1 MGALMNI
8 SPFAKRIIIIVIGFI
23 LVLYGALEL
32 IFKINMDPV
41 IVNRVATILLICA
54 LFILVYDRKNRIKK

>member
-1 MGALMNI
+1 MNI

>member
-54 LFILVYDRKNRIKK
+54 LFILVYDRKNRVKK